1 MNNYITYGYRLVDG
15 DMRLDSGQS
24 EAVQLIFDAYDGGE
38 SIKKDSKDAK
48 GQEGT
53 YHPWKTVLDTRP
65 YPENL
70 V

>member
-38 SIKKDSKDAK
+38 SIKKIVRMLKDRS
-48 GQEGT
+48 T